1 MISSSSDPCLS
12 GRVLRDLN
20 EAEREETELMRQTL
34 SIRVQPVDALTESG
48 RDQTI
53 DIRTLPEIA

>member
-20 EAEREETELMRQTL
+20 EAEREETELMRQSL
-34 SIRVQPVDALTESG
+34 SIRVQPVDALTESK

-53 DIRTLPEIA
+53 DIRTNPEIA